1 MTKQRL
7 NNLMDDL
14 LFVGVILM
22 AILFFAFCIWGAYA
36 INQIAENAF
45 TTI

>member
-1 MTKQRL
+1 MTKQQL

-22 AILFFAFCIWGAYA
+22 AILFFAFWGAYA